1 MKRFIYRLAGL
12 LAVLSLAMGASIAN
26 PTSGGATPDTPDA
39 PAHTQ
44 SQVDAVCLWIEVAT
58 FGPNPNGIAEKSLP
72 RHYWNRHQADCCYWS
87 SSRNYAEVLYDI
99 GNGSTAWIT
108 PHAWCAW
115 AAATNDHD

>member
-1 MKRFIYRLAGL
+1 MTRAVRAILTPLLVLA
-12 LAVLSLAMGASIAN
+12 LAAGAVVVTDVAD
-26 PTSGGATPDTPDA
+26 PEPAA
-39 PAHTQ
+39 AHTQ

-72 RHYWNRHQADCCYWS
+72 RHYWSRHQADCCYWS
-87 SSRNYAEVLYDI
+87 SSRNYAEVLYDF
-99 GNGSTAWIT
+99 GNGNTAWIT